1 MGPSITHLFESY
13 FVRMK
18 FSIFASDGT
27 CPGASLASQYL
38 FARAF
43 PHTST
48 LCSCSSVHESRSTD
62 LTLLMCVPIP
72 RWMPEQRMQTKI
84 PKFQLAHRGSGEG
97 VSNANSS
104 YPSLYKG
111 YVSKLLTFIPLAIRA
126 ALIPLQ
132 FQETFDSL
140 RIAGSPLRGGVHRPS
155 RHFERSRICR
165 WISRVVNCEFVDR
178 PNVFV
183 VDLGADFETC
193 SLLLLWNRVKW
204 MTRYCYSVLVSLAP
218 RSWNL
223 ALWCVLWD
231 VGNVLA
237 VWRCG

>member
-13 FVRMK
+13 FVRIK

-38 FARAF
+38 FAREF

-84 PKFQLAHRGSGEG
+84 PKFQLAHRGSGSG
-97 VSNANSS
+97 VSNVNSF
-104 YPSLYKG
+104 YPPLYTG
-111 YVSKLLTFIPLAIRA
+111 HVSKLLTFIPLAVGA
-126 ALIPLQ
+126 ALVPLQ

-140 RIAGSPLRGGVHRPS
+140 RIAGSPLCGGVHRPA
-155 RHFERSRICR
+155 RHFES
-165 WISRVVNCEFVDR
+165 SYMSM
-178 PNVFV
+178 
-183 VDLGADFETC
+183 DF
-193 SLLLLWNRVKW
+193 K
-204 MTRYCYSVLVSLAP
+204 SVEL
-218 RSWNL
+218 
-223 ALWCVLWD
+223 
-231 VGNVLA
+231 
-237 VWRCG
+237 